1 MTCQLC
7 LTLLRAQIKQLQI
20 KAQRTQTRQW
30 LMIVLPKFHF
40 KLTHSKK
47 ETKKRRQSCGPQKTP
62 ELLLKHLQTGG
73 LIKRGQKV
81 AGVADKGAGV
91 GSERPEVRANEKDGW
106 WMVLI
111 QEAATPLYL
120 GSTSPTCLGD
130 GLAVSRLFMDHRA
143 SPISYMPPKDYNS
156 KTVTSSP
163 LIVCPSLSFGLIY
176 FPAKKNMY
184 FFCLCRLVPEQQQ
197 EGRKRAFHFHR
208 LTVFENV
215 FIMMILTFR
224 YITQKRTSAERE
236 REEKEGGKQ
245 AEGKIEPNPTISSQS
260 CTLLINGW
268 LVYQSLTDDCCF

>member
-20 KAQRTQTRQW
+20 EAQRTRTHQW
-30 LMIVLPKFHF
+30 LMIALPKFHF
-40 KLTHSKK
+40 KLTHSK
-47 ETKKRRQSCGPQKTP
+47 ETKKRGESCGPEKTP
-62 ELLLKHLQTGG
+62 KLHLKHLQTGG
-73 LIKRGQKV
+73 LIKRGQRG
-81 AGVADKGAGV
+81 ADVADKGAGV

-176 FPAKKNMY
+176 SSAKTKKCI
-184 FFCLCRLVPEQQQ
+184 FFCLCTLVPVQQQ

-215 FIMMILTFR
+215 FIMTILTFR
-224 YITQKRTSAERE
+224 YIIQKRTSAEKKKKRE
-236 REEKEGGKQ
+236 GSRRKGKL
-245 AEGKIEPNPTISSQS
+245 N
-260 CTLLINGW
+260 LIQPYPRR
-268 LVYQSLTDDCCF
+268 VARF